1 MSAGQWS
8 RRLRGGTEHGFATA
22 ELAVALPSLVLVVA
36 AGLTAVAAVTA
47 QLACVD
53 AARAGARAAA
63 RGEPDAIVRARAT
76 AAAPRDSTVTVDRSD
91 GLVAVRVRTSVAG
104 GLLPPLR
111 IDASATAADEATVE

>member
-1 MSAGQWS
+1 MERRGRTHRAGPV
-8 RRLRGGTEHGFATA
+8 TDDGFATA

-63 RGEPDAIVRARAT
+63 RGEPDAVVRARAT
-76 AAAPRDSTVTVDRSD
+76 AAAPRDSAVTVDRAD
-91 GLVAVRVRTSVAG
+91 GLVAVRVRSAVAG
-104 GLLPPLR
+104 GLLPELR
-111 IDASATAADEATVE
+111 VDASAVAADEASLE